1 MENQLCGQEGN
12 TKSPKNSVMMEIVKR
27 GQEQAKGGGV
37 TIQVSQLN
45 GKHKRQSNKIIE

>member
-27 GQEQAKGGGV
+27 GQEQAKGGGGHNPGFP
-37 TIQVSQLN
+37 T
-45 GKHKRQSNKIIE
+45 KWET

>member
-27 GQEQAKGGGV
+27 GQEQAKEGGHNPGFP
-37 TIQVSQLN
+37 T
-45 GKHKRQSNKIIE
+45 KWET